1 MGLEGLA
8 GGRDGVSNDDDVVG
22 IVVFHSGNEAYAYGQ
37 ELSFDGSD
45 VHSLNFEL
53 FEFDITIP

>member
-8 GGRDGVSNDDDVVG
+8 GGRDGISNDDVVG
-22 IVVFHSGNEAYAYGQ
+22 IVFFHSGNEAYAYGQ